1 MTRFTFRLQR
11 LLELRE
17 QREQAVARSL
27 ADAERSAEAAR
38 AARGALQAVRAAN
51 AEQLM
56 SAYPASRTVGD
67 FRHLG
72 YVLDQLDHRIDAAAA
87 TVATAEGEVR
97 HAQGALT
104 DAFRERRVLD
114 RLRERHL
121 DVWKAASVQL
131 DRQLMDDIALARFT
145 RPSADP
151 SERQ

>member
-27 ADAERSAEAAR
+27 ADARRSAEAAR

-56 SAYPASRTVGD
+56 SAHSAGRTVGD
-67 FRHLG
+67 VRQLG
-72 YVLDQLDHRIDAAAA
+72 YVLDQLDHRIDAAAT
-87 TVATAEGEVR
+87 TVATAEGVVR

-121 DVWKAASVQL
+121 DVWRATSVQL